1 MKWCIEK
8 NCLASMA
15 KLLGDYGKLK
25 FTDDAMKMSFKNKHI
40 LDVDAWR
47 KLVEGKSS
55 AQLEDFI

>member
-1 MKWCIEK
+1 
-8 NCLASMA
+8 MA

-25 FTDDAMKMSFKNKHI
+25 VTDDAMKISFKNKHN